1 MSNTYDYI
9 IIGAG
14 SAGCVLANRLSANP
28 DTTVL
33 LLEAGKDDN
42 NPLIHMPAGINEL
55 VPRKTFNW
63 HFWTKPD
70 PNMGDRPMFWPRGK
84 GLGGSSSINAMIYIR
99 GHASDYDQWRQM
111 GNTGWGY
118 DDVLP
123 YFKKSEHYEGGEDDF
138 HGVGGPLNVT
148 RKHFPDV
155 LTETYLKAS
164 VEAGYKAADD
174 FNGADQ
180 EGVGYYDFTIKNGNR
195 HSASTAYLKPV
206 MKRKNLTILTECHT
220 LKITTDGKRATGV
233 EYADG
238 TRVKAKARKEV
249 ILSAGAVNSPQ
260 ILLLS
265 GIGPADELKQHGID
279 VVHDLQGVGK
289 NLQDHLDCTVAYSCT
304 KPISILR
311 YLSFYQQAKLFLM
324 WKLFGK
330 GFGAN
335 GPVASGGFL
344 KSDPSLD
351 APDLQLHFMSIFSK
365 PHGMGNTKTHGFQAH
380 VCQLRPQS
388 RGEIVLDSADPMADP
403 AIIPNY
409 LSEPAD
415 MAVLKKGIE
424 IVRTIFNQPAFDQLR
439 DNEMWPGPD
448 VKTDADLEAKI
459 RTSAETIY
467 HPVGTCKMGTDPMAV
482 VDPELKVH
490 GMAGLRVVDASII
503 PTLIGGN
510 TNAPTIMIA
519 EKAADM
525 ILAARA

>member
-1 MSNTYDYI
+1 MSQSYDYI

-14 SAGCVLANRLSANP
+14 SAGCVLANRLSADP
-28 DTTVL
+28 STTVL

-55 VPRKTFNW
+55 VPGKKFNW

-111 GNTGWGY
+111 GNEGWGF

-123 YFKKSEHYEGGEDDF
+123 YFKKAEHYEGGEDAF

-148 RKHFPDV
+148 RTHFPDE
-155 LTETYLKAS
+155 LSETYIKAS
-164 VEAGYKAADD
+164 VEAGHKAADD
-174 FNGADQ
+174 FNGTDQ
-180 EGVGYYDFTIKNGNR
+180 EGVGYYDFTIKKGNR
-195 HSASTAYLKPV
+195 NSAAQAYLHPV
-206 MKRKNLTILTECHT
+206 KKRKNLTVLTENHTLRILTE
-220 LKITTDGKRATGV
+220 GKRAMGV
-233 EYADG
+233 EYSDG
-238 TRVKAKARKEV
+238 ITHQAKARKEV
-249 ILSAGAVNSPQ
+249 IVSAGAVNSPQ

-265 GIGPADELKQHGID
+265 GIGPADEIKEHGID
-279 VVHDLQGVGK
+279 VVHDLKGVGK
-289 NLQDHLDCTVAYSCT
+289 NLQDHLDCTVSFTCT

-311 YLSFYQQAKLFLM
+311 YLTFYQQAKLFLM

-344 KSDPSLD
+344 KSDPSLE
-351 APDLQLHFMSIFSK
+351 APDLQLHFMSIYSK
-365 PHGMGNTKTHGFQAH
+365 PHGMGNTKKHGFQAH

-388 RGEIVLDSADPMADP
+388 RGEIKLDSADPMADP

-409 LSEPAD
+409 LSDPTD
-415 MAVLKKGIE
+415 MVVLKKGIE
-424 IVRTIFNQPAFDQLR
+424 MLRNIFNQSAFDKLR
-439 DNEMWPGPD
+439 DEEMWPGAD
-448 VKTDADLEAKI
+448 VKTDEQLEEAI
-459 RTSAETIY
+459 RKTAETIY
-467 HPVGTCKMGTDPMAV
+467 HPVGTCKMGTDTMAV
-482 VDPELKVH
+482 VDPQLKVH
-490 GMAGLRVVDASII
+490 GMEGLRVVDASII

-525 ILAARA
+525 ILGEA